1 MSSLSGNV
9 DHSQVVLNKRSK
21 MNPLISFEQF
31 KYVLN
36 LFNSLGKL
44 HFKRKK
50 KSPSIRMKKDF
61 SYFLE

>member
-1 MSSLSGNV
+1 
-9 DHSQVVLNKRSK
+9 

-50 KSPSIRMKKDF
+50 KALQLEWKKISVTF
-61 SYFLE
+61 